1 MSAINATVVK
11 AAGYGS
17 KLTLRQ
23 SPNEKRRARL
33 ALTGILICAGL
44 VYFWRIGAA
53 TTNPFYTVAVRSMAE
68 SWKAF
73 FYGSFNPG
81 NSITIDK
88 IPGYLWPQALSAR
101 IFGFHPWSL
110 TLPEVIEAFVT
121 VIVTH
126 RLVRDWAGE
135 AAGLFA
141 AGFLVLTP
149 ALVGSARL
157 NNEESAFT
165 MCLVLAAAATQ
176 RAVAGGRLRPLVL
189 AGVWVGLAFQCKMV
203 EAWAV
208 LPALAAAYL
217 LAAPP
222 KALRRVLHVVIAGVV
237 TAAVS
242 IAWIV
247 IVALVPG
254 ADRPYIDGTVNNN
267 PFSMVF
273 GYNALTRFGFLG
285 ITPSSVGS
293 VTSQFAATNRTS
305 RAGGAAGTAGRGRGG
320 FSGFGAG
327 ATTGSGTTA
336 SSAAGASGTS
346 GTTTRGAGGGF
357 GGSGAYGGHRGLA
370 DGGGTASSTAATSFR
385 GGGGGMNSQGGLLS
399 MFERA
404 AASQVGWLYVLA
416 LVSVVAVLW
425 LRRREPRT
433 DTIRAG
439 FIMWS
444 IWLVIYGLAYS
455 EGEIH
460 TYYVVTLGPALAAI
474 CGAGAME
481 LWRAFRA
488 GGRRAW
494 LLPLAVAGSDVWA
507 IYLAYGYPT
516 YRGWLIPVLAVLGV
530 VAIAALLTALLRPAV
545 GRRALVLGVVASV
558 LAVSVAPGAW
568 AASVITSNSTGSALG
583 GVGPTA
589 AGGRGG
595 FGGFGG
601 AAGTAAGT
609 AATGRAGRYGGGTAG
624 GYGEYGGAA
633 AEGGFTGGLGSGTA
647 GGPGTA
653 GAAGAAGA
661 ADRAGAGRTGT
672 AGGGGGGGGFGG
684 FGSDSMTL
692 TTQERELLDYA
703 EAHDGGAEFVL
714 TVTSWSDASPY
725 ILATGADVLSMGG
738 FTGAAPF
745 PTLGEFQ
752 QYVKLGEVRFVQ
764 LPAATTGATGF
775 GGFGGFGN
783 TSSNTAV
790 SAVESWV
797 RDSCSTVAASA
808 YGGSTTTS
816 TTTGATGLGAGAG
829 GAGGGTLYACTKS

>member
-1 MSAINATVVK
+1 MSAINATVVQ
-11 AAGYGS
+11 AAEDGS
-17 KLTLRQ
+17 ELTARP
-23 SPNEKRRARL
+23 SPNGKRQARL
-33 ALTGILICAGL
+33 VLTAILICAGL
-44 VYFWRIGAA
+44 LYFWRIGAA

-110 TLPEVIEAFVT
+110 TLPEVIEALVT
-121 VIVTH
+121 VLVTY
-126 RLVRDWAGE
+126 RLVRAWAGE

-141 AGFLVLTP
+141 AAFLVLTP

-176 RAVAGGRLRPLVL
+176 RAVASGRLRSLVL

-222 KALRRVLHVVIAGVV
+222 RRLRRVLHVASAVVV
-237 TAAVS
+237 TMAVS
-242 IAWIV
+242 ITWIV

-254 ADRPYIDGTVNNN
+254 ADRPYIDGTINNN

-293 VTSQFAATNRTS
+293 VTSQFAATART
-305 RAGGAAGTAGRGRGG
+305 AKTTGGGATGGFGRGRGG
-320 FSGFGAG
+320 
-327 ATTGSGTTA
+327 SGT
-336 SSAAGASGTS
+336 
-346 GTTTRGAGGGF
+346 
-357 GGSGAYGGHRGLA
+357 YGGHRGLA
-370 DGGGTASSTAATSFR
+370 GGGGTASTAATAYR
-385 GGGGGMNSQGGLLS
+385 GGGGGGGGMNSQGGLLS
-399 MFERA
+399 MFERT

-460 TYYVVTLGPALAAI
+460 TYYVVTLGPALAAM
-474 CGAGAME
+474 CGAGVVE
-481 LWRAFRA
+481 LWRAYRV

-494 LLPLAVAGSDVWA
+494 LLPLAVAGSVAWA
-507 IYLAYGYPT
+507 IYLVNGYPS
-516 YRGWLIPVLAVLGV
+516 YRGWLIPVLAVLGI
-530 VAIAALLTALLRPAV
+530 VAVAALLTALLRPAV

-558 LAVSVAPGAW
+558 LAVIVAPGAW
-568 AASVITSNSTGSALG
+568 ASSVITSNSTGSALG

-589 AGGRGG
+589 TGA
-595 FGGFGG
+595 GGFGG
-601 AAGTAAGT
+601 AARTAGT
-609 AATGRAGRYGGGTAG
+609 TTGRTGRYGGGAAASG
-624 GYGEYGGAA
+624 GYG
-633 AEGGFTGGLGSGTA
+633 
-647 GGPGTA
+647 
-653 GAAGAAGA
+653 AGA
-661 ADRAGAGRTGT
+661 ADGGFGATGAADRQGTGRTRAAGAG
-672 AGGGGGGGGFGG
+672 GGFGGG

-692 TTQERELLDYA
+692 TAQERELLDYA
-703 EAHDGGAEFVL
+703 QAHDDGAKFVL
-714 TVTSWSDASPY
+714 TVTSWDDASPY

-745 PTLGEFQ
+745 PTLAEFE
-752 QYVKLGEVRFVQ
+752 QYVKLGEVHFVQ
-764 LPAATTGATGF
+764 LPAATTGGATQ
-775 GGFGGFGN
+775 GFGGFGN
-783 TSSNTAV
+783 TSSNSTV

-797 RDSCSTVAASA
+797 RDTCSTVATSA
-808 YGGSTTTS
+808 YGGSS
-816 TTTGATGLGAGAG
+816 TASASTGTAGFGAASSS
-829 GAGGGTLYACTKS
+829 GTLYACTKS

>member
-1 MSAINATVVK
+1 MSAINATVVE
-11 AAGYGS
+11 AAEDGS
-17 KLTLRQ
+17 ELTSRR

-33 ALTGILICAGL
+33 VLTAILICAGL

-110 TLPEVIEAFVT
+110 TLPEVIEALVT
-121 VIVTH
+121 VIVTY
-126 RLVRDWAGE
+126 RLVRNWAGE

-141 AGFLVLTP
+141 AAFLVLTP

-176 RAVAGGRLRPLVL
+176 RAVASGRLRSLVL

-222 KALRRVLHVVIAGVV
+222 KPLRRILHVAIAGVV
-237 TAAVS
+237 TVAVS

-254 ADRPYIDGTVNNN
+254 GDRPYIDGTVNNN

-293 VTSQFAATNRTS
+293 VTSQFAATSRTAK
-305 RAGGAAGTAGRGRGG
+305 AGGGAGATGRGRGG
-320 FSGFGAG
+320 FGGTASTAG
-327 ATTGSGTTA
+327 STTA
-336 SSAAGASGTS
+336 SSGGS
-346 GTTTRGAGGGF
+346 TTTRAGGGGGF
-357 GGSGAYGGHRGLA
+357 GHAGGTYGGRDGFA
-370 DGGGTASSTAATSFR
+370 GGGGGTASTAATAYR
-385 GGGGGMNSQGGLLS
+385 GGGGGGGGMNSQGGLLS
-399 MFERA
+399 MFERT
-404 AASQVGWLYVLA
+404 AASQVGWFYVLA
-416 LVSVVAVLW
+416 IVSVVAVLW

-433 DTIRAG
+433 DTVRAG

-474 CGAGAME
+474 CGAGVVE
-481 LWRAFRA
+481 LWRAYRA
-488 GGRRAW
+488 GGPRAW
-494 LLPLAVAGSDVWA
+494 LLPLAVAGSVGYA
-507 IYLAYGYPT
+507 IYLVDGYPT
-516 YRGWLIPVLAVLGV
+516 YRGWLIPVLAVLGI
-530 VAIAALLTALLRPAV
+530 VALAALVTALLRPAV

-558 LAVSVAPGAW
+558 LAVLMAPGAW
-568 AASVITSNSTGSALG
+568 ASSVITSNSTGSALG
-583 GVGPTA
+583 GVGPNAT
-589 AGGRGG
+589 GGRG

-601 AAGTAAGT
+601 AARTAGTTGTTGTTGRTGRSGGFAGYGAGTATAEGGSAASFGTAA
-609 AATGRAGRYGGGTAG
+609 AGRAGTGQTRTT
-624 GYGEYGGAA
+624 GGAA
-633 AEGGFTGGLGSGTA
+633 GGF
-647 GGPGTA
+647 
-653 GAAGAAGA
+653 
-661 ADRAGAGRTGT
+661 
-672 AGGGGGGGGFGG
+672 GGGFGG
-684 FGSDSMTL
+684 DSMTL
-692 TTQERELLDYA
+692 TTQERQLLDYA
-703 EAHDGGAEFVL
+703 EAHDDGAKFVL
-714 TVTSWSDASPY
+714 TVTSWDDASPY
-725 ILATGADVLSMGG
+725 IEDAGADVLSMGG

-745 PTLGEFQ
+745 PTLAEFQ
-752 QYVKLGEVRFVQ
+752 QYVKLGQVRFVE
-764 LPAATTGATGF
+764 LPAATTGATQ
-775 GGFGGFGN
+775 GFGGFGN
-783 TSSNTAV
+783 TSSNSAV

-808 YGGSTTTS
+808 YGGSTTTG
-816 TTTGATGLGAGAG
+816 TTGTGS
-829 GAGGGTLYACTKS
+829 TLYECTKS

>member
-1 MSAINATVVK
+1 MSAINATVVE
-11 AAGYGS
+11 AAEDGS
-17 KLTLRQ
+17 ELTARR

-33 ALTGILICAGL
+33 VLTAILICAGL

-110 TLPEVIEAFVT
+110 TLPEVIEALVT
-121 VIVTH
+121 VIVTY
-126 RLVRDWAGE
+126 RLVRNWAGE

-141 AGFLVLTP
+141 AAFLVLTP

-176 RAVAGGRLRPLVL
+176 RAVASGRLRSLVL

-222 KALRRVLHVVIAGVV
+222 RPLRRIIHVAIAGVV
-237 TAAVS
+237 TVAVS
-242 IAWIV
+242 IAWIA

-293 VTSQFAATNRTS
+293 VTSQFAATSRTAK
-305 RAGGAAGTAGRGRGG
+305 AGGGAGATGRGRGG
-320 FSGFGAG
+320 LGG
-327 ATTGSGTTA
+327 TA
-336 SSAAGASGTS
+336 STAGSTTTSSGGS
-346 GTTTRGAGGGF
+346 TTTRAGGG
-357 GGSGAYGGHRGLA
+357 GGGHAGGAYGGRGGFA
-370 DGGGTASSTAATSFR
+370 GGGGGTASTAATAYR
-385 GGGGGMNSQGGLLS
+385 GGGGGGGGGGMNSQGGLLS
-399 MFERA
+399 MFERT
-404 AASQVGWLYVLA
+404 AASQVGWFYVLA
-416 LVSVVAVLW
+416 IVSVVAVLW

-474 CGAGAME
+474 CGAGVVE
-481 LWRAFRA
+481 LWRAYRA
-488 GGRRAW
+488 GGPRAW
-494 LLPLAVAGSDVWA
+494 LLPLAVAGSVGYA
-507 IYLAYGYPT
+507 IYLVDGYPT
-516 YRGWLIPVLAVLGV
+516 YRGWLIPVLAVLGI
-530 VAIAALLTALLRPAV
+530 VALAALVTALLRPAV

-558 LAVSVAPGAW
+558 LAVLLAPGAW
-568 AASVITSNSTGSALG
+568 ASSVITSNSTGSALG
-583 GVGPTA
+583 GVGPNAT
-589 AGGRGG
+589 GGRG
-595 FGGFGG
+595 FGGVGG
-601 AAGTAAGT
+601 AARTAGT
-609 AATGRAGRYGGGTAG
+609 TGATGRAGRSG
-624 GYGEYGGAA
+624 GEYGAGT
-633 AEGGFTGGLGSGTA
+633 AEGGSAGDFGTAAAGRASTGQTRTTGGA
-647 GGPGTA
+647 GG
-653 GAAGAAGA
+653 
-661 ADRAGAGRTGT
+661 
-672 AGGGGGGGGFGG
+672 AGGFGGG

-692 TTQERELLDYA
+692 TTQERQLLDYA
-703 EAHDGGAEFVL
+703 EAHDDGAKFVL
-714 TVTSWSDASPY
+714 TVTSWDDASPY
-725 ILATGADVLSMGG
+725 IEDTGADVLSMGG

-745 PTLGEFQ
+745 PTLAEFQ
-752 QYVKLGEVRFVQ
+752 QYVKLGQVRFVE
-764 LPAATTGATGF
+764 LPAATTSATQ
-775 GGFGGFGN
+775 GFGGFGN
-783 TSSNTAV
+783 TSSNSAV

-808 YGGSTTTS
+808 YGGSTTTG
-816 TTTGATGLGAGAG
+816 TTGTGS
-829 GAGGGTLYACTKS
+829 TLYECTKS

>member
-11 AAGYGS
+11 TAGYGS

-23 SPNEKRRARL
+23 SPNEKRWARL

-110 TLPEVIEAFVT
+110 TLPEVIEAFAT
-121 VIVTH
+121 VIVTY

-135 AAGLFA
+135 VAGLFA

-157 NNEESAFT
+157 NNEECAFT

-176 RAVAGGRLRPLVL
+176 RAVAGGRLRSLVL

-208 LPALAAAYL
+208 LPALAGAYL

-222 KALRRVLHVVIAGVV
+222 RLLRRVLHVAIAGVV
-237 TAAVS
+237 TGAVS

-247 IVALVPG
+247 VVALVPG

-285 ITPSSVGS
+285 ISPSSVGS
-293 VTSQFAATNRTS
+293 VTSQFAATSRTS
-305 RAGGAAGTAGRGRGG
+305 RASGGAAGAAGRGQG
-320 FSGFGAG
+320 GFGAG
-327 ATTGSGTTA
+327 TSAGAAGTTGSGT
-336 SSAAGASGTS
+336 
-346 GTTTRGAGGGF
+346 
-357 GGSGAYGGHRGLA
+357 YGGHRGLTG
-370 DGGGTASSTAATSFR
+370 GGGTASTAATSFR
-385 GGGGGMNSQGGLLS
+385 GGGGGGMNAQGGLLS

-416 LVSVVAVLW
+416 FVSVVAVLW

-439 FIMWS
+439 FVMWS
-444 IWLVIYGLAYS
+444 IWLVIYGFAYS

-474 CGAGAME
+474 CGAGVME
-481 LWRAFRA
+481 LWRAYRA

-516 YRGWLIPVLAVLGV
+516 YRGWLIPALAVLGV

-545 GRRALVLGVVASV
+545 GRRALVLGVAASV

-568 AASVITSNSTGSALG
+568 AASVITSNSTGSMMG
-583 GVGPTA
+583 GVGPSA
-589 AGGRGG
+589 AGGRG
-595 FGGFGG
+595 FGGFGNF
-601 AAGTAAGT
+601 
-609 AATGRAGRYGGGTAG
+609 
-624 GYGEYGGAA
+624 GGAA
-633 AEGGFTGGLGSGTA
+633 RTTTGREGV
-647 GGPGTA
+647 
-653 GAAGAAGA
+653 
-661 ADRAGAGRTGT
+661 GRTKT
-672 AGGGGGGGGFGG
+672 AGGGGFAGGFGG
-684 FGSDSMTL
+684 GSMTL
-692 TTQERELLDYA
+692 TTQERDLLDYA
-703 EAHDGGAEFVL
+703 EAHDGGAKFVL
-714 TVTSWSDASPY
+714 TVTSWSNASPY
-725 ILATGADVLSMGG
+725 IQAAGADVLSMGG

-764 LPAATTGATGF
+764 LPAATTTGAT
-775 GGFGGFGN
+775 GFGGFGN

-797 RDSCSTVAASA
+797 RNTCSTVAASA
-808 YGGSTTTS
+808 YGGA
-816 TTTGATGLGAGAG
+816 TGATGIGATAS
-829 GAGGGTLYACTKS
+829 TLYECTKS

>member
-1 MSAINATVVK
+1 MSAINATAVK

-17 KLTLRQ
+17 KLTLRR
-23 SPNEKRRARL
+23 SPNEKRWARL

-121 VIVTH
+121 VLVTY

-176 RAVAGGRLRPLVL
+176 RAVAGGRLRSLVL

-222 KALRRVLHVVIAGVV
+222 KALRRVLHVAVAGVV

-247 IVALVPG
+247 VVALVPG

-285 ITPSSVGS
+285 VTPSSVGS
-293 VTSQFAATNRTS
+293 VTSQFAATVRGS
-305 RAGGAAGTAGRGRGG
+305 KAGGTAGAVDAAGAVGRGRGG
-320 FSGFGAG
+320 FG
-327 ATTGSGTTA
+327 GTA
-336 SSAAGASGTS
+336 
-346 GTTTRGAGGGF
+346 RGAGGGL
-357 GGSGAYGGHRGLA
+357 GGSGAYGGHRGLTG
-370 DGGGTASSTAATSFR
+370 GGGTASTAATSFR
-385 GGGGGMNSQGGLLS
+385 GGGGGMNAQGGLLS

-416 LVSVVAVLW
+416 FVSVVAVLW

-433 DTIRAG
+433 DAIRAG
-439 FIMWS
+439 FVMWS

-481 LWRAFRA
+481 LWRAYRA

-494 LLPLAVAGSDVWA
+494 LLPLAVAGSVVWA

-568 AASVITSNSTGSALG
+568 ATSVITSNSTGSALG
-583 GVGPTA
+583 GVGPAA
-589 AGGRGG
+589 AGGGG

-601 AAGTAAGT
+601 AARTAAI
-609 AATGRAGRYGGGTAG
+609 GGG
-624 GYGEYGGAA
+624 YRSE
-633 AEGGFTGGLGSGTA
+633 
-647 GGPGTA
+647 
-653 GAAGAAGA
+653 AAGAVGA
-661 ADRAGAGRTGT
+661 ADRAGAGRTRT
-672 AGGGGGGGGFGG
+672 AGGGGGFGG

-703 EAHDGGAEFVL
+703 EAHDDGAEFVL
-714 TVTSWSDASPY
+714 TVTSWDDASPY

-764 LPAATTGATGF
+764 LPAATTTGG
-775 GGFGGFGN
+775 GGFGGFGD

-816 TTTGATGLGAGAG
+816 TATGAAGFGAS
-829 GAGGGTLYACTKS
+829 AGGGTLYECTKS

>member
-23 SPNEKRRARL
+23 SPNEKRWARL

-73 FYGSFNPG
+73 FYGSYNPG

-110 TLPEVIEAFVT
+110 TLPEVIEALVT
-121 VIVTH
+121 VIVTY

-135 AAGLFA
+135 VAGLFA

-157 NNEESAFT
+157 NNEECAFT

-176 RAVAGGRLRPLVL
+176 RAVASGRLRSLVL

-208 LPALAAAYL
+208 LPALAGAYL

-222 KALRRVLHVVIAGVV
+222 KLLRRVLHVAIAGVV
-237 TAAVS
+237 TGAVS

-247 IVALVPG
+247 VVALVPG
-254 ADRPYIDGTVNNN
+254 ADRPYIDGTVNDN

-285 ITPSSVGS
+285 IAPSSVGS
-293 VTSQFAATNRTS
+293 VTSQFAATSRSTS
-305 RAGGAAGTAGRGRGG
+305 RGTSGGTSRAGRGRGG
-320 FSGFGAG
+320 FGG
-327 ATTGSGTTA
+327 GSGT
-336 SSAAGASGTS
+336 
-346 GTTTRGAGGGF
+346 
-357 GGSGAYGGHRGLA
+357 YGGHRGLG
-370 DGGGTASSTAATSFR
+370 DGGRTVSTAATSFHGGG

-416 LVSVVAVLW
+416 FVSVVAVLW

-433 DTIRAG
+433 DTMRAG

-444 IWLVIYGLAYS
+444 IWLVVYGFAYS

-474 CGAGAME
+474 CGAGVME
-481 LWRAFRA
+481 LWRAYRA

-494 LLPLAVAGSDVWA
+494 FLPLAVAGSDVWA

-545 GRRALVLGVVASV
+545 GRRALGLGVVASV

-568 AASVITSNSTGSALG
+568 ASSVITSNSTGSMMG
-583 GVGPTA
+583 GVGPSA
-589 AGGRGG
+589 AGGRG

-601 AAGTAAGT
+601 AAVTT
-609 AATGRAGRYGGGTAG
+609 TGRKGV
-624 GYGEYGGAA
+624 
-633 AEGGFTGGLGSGTA
+633 
-647 GGPGTA
+647 
-653 GAAGAAGA
+653 
-661 ADRAGAGRTGT
+661 GRTRA
-672 AGGGGGGGGFGG
+672 AGGGGGGFAGGFGG
-684 FGSDSMTL
+684 GSMTL
-692 TTQERELLDYA
+692 TAQEQDLLDYA
-703 EAHDGGAEFVL
+703 QAHDGGAKFVL
-714 TVTSWSDASPY
+714 TVTNWTNASPY
-725 ILATGADVLSMGG
+725 IQAAGADVLSMGG

-764 LPAATTGATGF
+764 LPAATTTGATGF

-797 RDSCSTVAASA
+797 RDTCSTVAASA
-808 YGGSTTTS
+808 YGGST
-816 TTTGATGLGAGAG
+816 G
-829 GAGGGTLYACTKS
+829 GSTLYACTKS

>member
-1 MSAINATVVK
+1 MSAINATVVQ
-11 AAGYGS
+11 AAEDGS
-17 KLTLRQ
+17 ELTARP
-23 SPNEKRRARL
+23 SPNGKRQTRL
-33 ALTGILICAGL
+33 VLTAILICAGL
-44 VYFWRIGAA
+44 LYFWRIGAA

-110 TLPEVIEAFVT
+110 TLPEVIEALVT
-121 VIVTH
+121 VLVTY
-126 RLVRDWAGE
+126 RLVRAWAGE

-141 AGFLVLTP
+141 AAFLVLTP

-176 RAVAGGRLRPLVL
+176 RAVASGRLRSLVL

-222 KALRRVLHVVIAGVV
+222 RRLRRVLHVAIAGVV
-237 TAAVS
+237 TMAVS
-242 IAWIV
+242 ITWIV

-254 ADRPYIDGTVNNN
+254 ADRPYIDGTINNN

-293 VTSQFAATNRTS
+293 VTSQFAATART
-305 RAGGAAGTAGRGRGG
+305 AKTTGGGATGGFGRGRGG
-320 FSGFGAG
+320 
-327 ATTGSGTTA
+327 SGT
-336 SSAAGASGTS
+336 
-346 GTTTRGAGGGF
+346 
-357 GGSGAYGGHRGLA
+357 YGGHRGLA
-370 DGGGTASSTAATSFR
+370 GGGGTASTAATAYR
-385 GGGGGMNSQGGLLS
+385 GGGGGGGGMNSQGGLLS
-399 MFERA
+399 MFERT

-460 TYYVVTLGPALAAI
+460 TYYVVTLGPALAAM
-474 CGAGAME
+474 CGAGVVE
-481 LWRAFRA
+481 LWRAYRV

-494 LLPLAVAGSDVWA
+494 LLPLAVAGSVAWA
-507 IYLAYGYPT
+507 IYLVNGYPS
-516 YRGWLIPVLAVLGV
+516 YRGWLIPVLAVLGI
-530 VAIAALLTALLRPAV
+530 VAVAALLTALLRPAV

-558 LAVSVAPGAW
+558 LAVIVAPGAW
-568 AASVITSNSTGSALG
+568 ASSVITSNSTGSALG

-589 AGGRGG
+589 TGA
-595 FGGFGG
+595 GGFGG
-601 AAGTAAGT
+601 AARTAGT
-609 AATGRAGRYGGGTAG
+609 TTGRTGRYGGGAAASG
-624 GYGEYGGAA
+624 GYG
-633 AEGGFTGGLGSGTA
+633 
-647 GGPGTA
+647 
-653 GAAGAAGA
+653 AGA
-661 ADRAGAGRTGT
+661 ADGGFGATGAADRQGTGRTRAAGAG
-672 AGGGGGGGGFGG
+672 GGFGGG

-692 TTQERELLDYA
+692 TAQERELLDYA
-703 EAHDGGAEFVL
+703 QAHDDGAKFVL
-714 TVTSWSDASPY
+714 TVTSWDDASPY

-745 PTLGEFQ
+745 PTLAEFE
-752 QYVKLGEVRFVQ
+752 QYVKLGEVHFVQ
-764 LPAATTGATGF
+764 LPAATTGGATQ
-775 GGFGGFGN
+775 GFGGFGN
-783 TSSNTAV
+783 TSSNSTV

-797 RDSCSTVAASA
+797 RDTCSTVATSA
-808 YGGSTTTS
+808 YGGSS
-816 TTTGATGLGAGAG
+816 TASASTGTAGFGAASSS
-829 GAGGGTLYACTKS
+829 GTLYACTKS